1 MAAAKTIAIID
12 DEVDLVNLFQEA
24 LENNGFKVCAFT
36 DPIQAFNT
44 LEKKIQEYGLILS
57 DFRMPNLNGYEL
69 CTKLVLLNPEL
80 EVILMSAYD
89 IMECDTS
96 KFTIVKK
103 PILIAQ
109 LLQIVRDSLEYGDDN
124 NSIIYDTKNSKPIIV
139 VKDSSS
145 QLSESPTSSS
155 TINIADTVNKKD
167 ERLALVE
174 ISKGLIELLQDA
186 GFTIEKILENR
197 PSRIAEILGIDVYV
211 GEIIYNET
219 KKASSNINSNFLI
232 N

>member
-1 MAAAKTIAIID
+1 MVAAKAIAIID
-12 DEVDLVNLFQEA
+12 DEIDLVNLFQEA

-69 CTKLVLLNPEL
+69 CTKLILLNPEL

-89 IMECDTS
+89 IMKSDTS
-96 KFTIVKK
+96 KFTIIKK
-103 PILIAQ
+103 PILIAK
-109 LLQIVRDSLEYGDDN
+109 LLQIIRDSLEYGDDNN

-155 TINIADTVNKKD
+155 VTINIADTVNKKD

-186 GFTIEKILENR
+186 GFTIEKILENH

-219 KKASSNINSNFLI
+219 KKHLGM
-232 N
+232 